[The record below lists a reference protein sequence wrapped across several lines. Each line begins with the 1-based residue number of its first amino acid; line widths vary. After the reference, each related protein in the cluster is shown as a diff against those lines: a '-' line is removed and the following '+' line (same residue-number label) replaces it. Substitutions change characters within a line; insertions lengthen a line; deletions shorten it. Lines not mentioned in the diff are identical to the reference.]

1 MEGNMNNRTQRIKGT
16 WSIDGAIYTGRTIDI
31 DTLLHLGWHDDV
43 LASFNV
49 STAEQALSLN
59 PTPWE
64 QNFIHSLLEQ
74 FNISGRISEKQ
85 SVVWDK
91 IALKLSVTEP
101 GNNKK
106 DARDRGSL
114 GDPSAVLHVPT
125 ATTDEIPF

>member
-1 MEGNMNNRTQRIKGT
+1 MKNRTQRIKGT
-16 WSIDGAIYTGRTIDI
+16 WSIDGASYTGRTIDI
-31 DTLLHLGWHDDV
+31 DTLSHISWHDDV
-43 LASFNV
+43 LASFSV
-49 STAEQALSLN
+49 LTAEQALSLN

-91 IALKLSVTEP
+91 IALKLGITESP
-101 GNNKK
+101 TNKK
-106 DARDRGSL
+106 DARGSL
-114 GDPSAVLHVPT
+114 GDPSAAIRDQT